1 MGKQLELFEDIDF
14 TPTTEHSS
22 VVDLLQSK
30 YDECE
35 WCFQFDGEEPQ
46 VFAWTDVDM
55 VNEEPQVQFTISNN
69 QNSNITFSH
78 KNGRVFKIFAREMT
92 EVGREM
98 QQKQKLFTHES
109 KIEETAS

>member
-1 MGKQLELFEDIDF
+1 MGKQLELFEDNDF
-14 TPTTEHSS
+14 TPTAYESS
-22 VVDLLQSK
+22 VVDFLQDK

-55 VNEEPQVQFTISNN
+55 VDEEPQVQFTISNN
-69 QNSNITFSH
+69 VDSNIKFTH

-92 EVGREM
+92 EVGKEM
-98 QQKQKLFTHES
+98 QQKQKLFTNES
-109 KIEETAS
+109 KIKETTS